1 MLDINANIKD
11 NRYYDRCLIRIFLNA
26 IITCMKE
33 LENNAYFWQKL
44 DALYLSGDFKV
55 IYKKGSNHPKFHGS
69 VFPCDYGHIETLTG
83 EGQTS
88 LKVFKGNNTNKVQ
101 AVVICAN
108 LLDKDVNVIAFVG
121 LSEEVEQKVL
131 SFLNQNDFQKTVI
144 VRRGKEV
151 PDWTIVE

>member
-1 MLDINANIKD
+1 
-11 NRYYDRCLIRIFLNA
+11 
-26 IITCMKE
+26 MKE

-44 DALYLSGDFKV
+44 DALFLSGDFKV
-55 IYKKGSNHPKFHGS
+55 MYKKGSKHPKIHGL

-88 LKVFKGNNTNKVQ
+88 MRVMKSSASNKVQ
-101 AVVICAN
+101 AIVVCAN
-108 LLDKDVNVIAFVG
+108 LLDKDVNVVALVG
-121 LSEEVEQKVL
+121 LDEKEEEAVL

-151 PDWTIVE
+151 PDWAIVE